1 MGKAPFSLSG
11 DDSRIYFGRD
21 PQVTAVMKRNSQQSG
36 KQGIIDRKQTY
47 TWDWDITVFNK
58 HSRPVAVRVEEPA
71 PQSLDEQI
79 AVTVTS
85 APEAVTEDHTL
96 IWTLDVPAGK
106 SKTIQHKVS
115 LAAPTDMNVWE
126 GR

>member
-1 MGKAPFSLSG
+1 
-11 DDSRIYFGRD
+11 
-21 PQVTAVMKRNSQQSG
+21 MKRNSQQSG

-47 TWDWDITVFNK
+47 TWELG
-58 HSRPVAVRVEEPA
+58 HHRVQQAQPPCHGARGEPA

-115 LAAPTDMNVWE
+115 LAAPTDMTVWE
-126 GR
+126 GG